1 MLQVM
6 TGRLTIV
13 LKNKLCRRRGRTK
26 TELQAKTG
34 RLTILTSLR
43 FFEVSSTKL
52 DIQIKEDEMQKEKYD
67 LI

>member
-1 MLQVM
+1 MLQA
-6 TGRLTIV
+6 
-13 LKNKLCRRRGRTK
+13 RRVD
-26 TELQAKTG
+26 LQLFWRISYAVEGEGQK
-34 RLTILTSLR
+34 LTILTSLR